1 MAEKKITKAERF
13 AEIKAILVE
22 QDADANAE
30 LIEFVD
36 SQVEALAKKAEKA
49 KERAAEKAAKGDE
62 LRAQIEAL
70 ITEDWQSV
78 DAIVAQVEGEDIT
91 KGKVVARLTQL
102 FKAQIVEKDE
112 QKVGDKRCMCYRLKV
127 AGATEVAE
135 DAE

>member
-1 MAEKKITKAERF
+1 MAEKIVKVTKAERY
-13 AEIKAILVE
+13 AEIKAILME
-22 QDADANAE
+22 QGSDAE

-36 SQVEALAKKAEKA
+36 AQVEALAKKAEKA
-49 KERAAEKAAKGDE
+49 KERAAQKAAEGDE

-102 FKAQIVEKDE
+102 FKAKIVEKDE

-127 AGATEVAE
+127 ADETAE

>member
-13 AEIKAILVE
+13 AEIKAILME

-62 LRAQIEAL
+62 LRAQIESL
-70 ITEDWQSV
+70 VTEDWQSV
-78 DAIVAQVEGEDIT
+78 DAIVAQVQGEDIT

-102 FKAQIVEKDE
+102 FKAGIVEKDE
-112 QKVGDKRCMCYRLKV
+112 QKVGEKRCMCYRL
-127 AGATEVAE
+127 AGATEAAE